1 MPEKYEEIPN
11 LIDEF
16 FDYLSVEKNS
26 SPLTIRNYRHYL
38 NRFYLWLKSNFPET
52 TIKNLDLKI
61 IRKYRVWLSTTPFK
75 GLPLKRVTQGF
86 HVIAL
91 RAFLKWLIIN
101 DYSVISPEK
110 IELPKSESRSLKYL
124 NRSQVEQLLRAPSVS
139 SDRGLRDKA
148 ILETLFSTGLRVS
161 ELVRLDRER
170 INFESLEIGVIGKGG
185 RQRVVFLSKRAVYWL
200 KKYLAVRTDD
210 WTPLFIRY
218 SGSVDESSRGLKM
231 RLSTRSIERLVEKY
245 VKKARLPVKISP
257 HGMRH
262 SFATDLLMAGADL
275 RSVQEMLG
283 HKNIV
288 TTQIYTHVTNRQLR
302 KTHQQYHSGNK

>member
-231 RLSTRSIERLVEKY
+231 RLSARSIERLVEKY

-283 HKNIV
+283 HKNII